1 MENQLI
7 EVVVLAVVFGLC
19 VLYIVR
25 KGMAKFSKT
34 GVGCGGGGC
43 GGCSSAQE
51 NVSANELSKK
61 DF

>member
-7 EVVVLAVVFGLC
+7 EAVILAVIFGLC

-34 GVGCGGGGC
+34 GAGCGGGGC
-43 GGCSSAQE
+43 SGCSSAQE
-51 NVSANELSKK
+51 NVPPKELRKK
-61 DF
+61 GL